1 MKLCLPSYQLPG
13 SWLFNLEKLADLPW
27 VEGIEL
33 LFFSFDEDARRL
45 FLEEKEGIAAFS
57 RRFSF
62 SLHLPEL
69 LAPGIRDLVKMSEA
83 FVELY
88 VFHPFEDKNASLAE
102 SEREVAGNAEAQDE
116 GAEAWSEALEAL
128 RSGFGRD
135 RFAMEYTGESAF
147 ERSLRLVPGIPLCAD
162 TGCLVRNGLAPAE
175 WIAERTD
182 SIVELHVHGARN
194 GKDHF
199 PLSNDD
205 LWARK
210 LAENAV
216 ASNWRVV
223 FETFSLKESE
233 ASRDVFRRWF
243 P

>member
-13 SWLFNLEKLADLPW
+13 SWLFNLERLADLPW

-33 LFFSFDEDARRL
+33 LFFSFDEEARLL
-45 FLEEKEGIAAFS
+45 FIEEKEGIAAFS

-69 LAPGIRDLVKMSEA
+69 LAPGIRGLVEMSEA

-88 VFHPFEDKNASLAE
+88 VFHPFENKGASLAE
-102 SEREVAGNAEAQDE
+102 GEREVAGDAAQGD
-116 GAEAWSEALEAL
+116 GAEAWAEALEAL

-147 ERSLRLVPGIPLCAD
+147 ERSLAFAPGIPLCAD
-162 TGCLVRNGLAPAE
+162 TGCLIRNGRPPVE
-175 WIAERTD
+175 WIAERAD
-182 SIVELHVHGARN
+182 SVAELHIHAARN

-199 PLSNDD
+199 PLSEED
-205 LWARK
+205 LWAGR
-210 LAENAV
+210 LAERAV
-216 ASNWRVV
+216 ASAWRVV

-233 ASRDVFRRWF
+233 ASRDVFRRWI

>member
-13 SWLFNLEKLADLPW
+13 SWLFNLERLADLPW

-45 FLEEKEGIAAFS
+45 FIEEKEGIAAFS

-69 LAPGIRDLVKMSEA
+69 LSPGIRELVEMSEA

-88 VFHPFEDKNASLAE
+88 VFHPFA
-102 SEREVAGNAEAQDE
+102 AQGD
-116 GAEAWSEALEAL
+116 GAEAWAEALEAL

-135 RFAMEYTGESAF
+135 RFAMEYTGEYAF
-147 ERSLRLVPGIPLCAD
+147 ERGMGLAPGIPLCAD
-162 TGCLVRNGLAPAE
+162 TGCLIRNGRAPVE
-175 WIAERTD
+175 WIAERAD
-182 SIVELHVHGARN
+182 SVAELHVHSARN

-199 PLSNDD
+199 PLSEED
-205 LWARK
+205 LWAGR
-210 LAENAV
+210 LAERAA
-216 ASNWRVV
+216 ASGWRIV

-233 ASRDVFRRWF
+233 ASRDIFRRWL